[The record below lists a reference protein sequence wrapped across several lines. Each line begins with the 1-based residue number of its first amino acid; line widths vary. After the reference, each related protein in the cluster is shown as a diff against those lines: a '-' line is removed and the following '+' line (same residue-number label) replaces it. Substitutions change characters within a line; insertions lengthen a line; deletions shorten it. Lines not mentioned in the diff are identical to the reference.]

1 MKLAIMQPYFFP
13 YLGYWQMLNA
23 VDKFVI
29 YDDVNYI
36 PRGYINKNSILL
48 NGNAYRFSIPI
59 EKASQNKLI
68 KETKLKFDLKDKEN
82 FLKTITLAYK
92 KAPFYNDTFAILEK
106 IIYNNEND
114 LTKYLKYHF
123 EKIFEYLD
131 IHTEILLSSEIE
143 KNNEHRA
150 QEKIIEICH
159 KLRANQ
165 YINAIGGQELYE
177 KEEFVKNGI
186 ILNFIK
192 MNEIQ
197 YKQFYNNFVPNLSI
211 IDIMMF
217 NSPKTIKAML
227 NEYKLY

>member
-1 MKLAIMQPYFFP
+1 MQPYFFP
-13 YLGYWQMLNA
+13 YLGYWQLLNA

-48 NGNAYRFSIPI
+48 NGTAYRFSIPI

-68 KETKLKFDLKDKEN
+68 KETKLKFDIKGKEN
-82 FLKTITLAYK
+82 FLKTIALAYK
-92 KAPFYNDTFAILEK
+92 KAPFYKDAVTILEN
-106 IIYNNEND
+106 IIYNNESD

-131 IHTEILLSSEIE
+131 INTEILLSSEIE
-143 KNNEHRA
+143 KNNECRA
-150 QEKIIEICH
+150 KEKIIEICH
-159 KLRANQ
+159 KLGANQ
-165 YINAIGGQELYE
+165 YINAIGGQELYKTE
-177 KEEFVKNGI
+177 DFLKNGI
-186 ILNFIK
+186 ILNFIN

-197 YKQFYNNFVPNLSI
+197 YKQFYDNFVPNLSI

-227 NEYKLY
+227 NEYKLL